1 MKEAEIVSTGICF
14 VDLEIL
20 MDRWKDV
27 QSRDWETIG
36 SIVIA
41 SDNKVK
47 IINKLR
53 GVNLLSPAFRIDL
66 NTEWIECTRC
76 HTCVQNI

>member
-1 MKEAEIVSTGICF
+1 MKEAEIVNTGICF

-36 SIVIA
+36 SIVVA

-47 IINKLR
+47 IINK
-53 GVNLLSPAFRIDL
+53 
-66 NTEWIECTRC
+66 IERC
-76 HTCVQNI
+76 